1 MNFIKTKFF
10 FSFVFLVS
18 ALLALGAVYWFG
30 TQNDLK
36 AIQILS
42 DRNISFLQSSCS
54 RYEHFVL
61 GSDTKDLLS
70 LREKALVLRKYSSRN
85 PDNLDRSVFDDFSK
99 EQNIDGIMIVDEKL
113 HQQINIGSYTGPLWN
128 DKISQDMKEK
138 LIKYPQKTY
147 LEHMTFKGR
156 NYDVAII
163 SRSNNKGLI
172 LCYVDRTKNA
182 LLSSRITVQD
192 MLGAMWL
199 EKGAVAFISNES
211 GHILYTNNADK
222 LSQLQ
227 NKDSKKLENTGFYV
241 TQSDDGLWYS
251 RKAYYKNYKIG
262 VYFPEDKIFKHR
274 NYMISCYFLFIIL
287 FVFVIVFIK
296 YVTTTISI
304 SQLKR
309 TSKAL
314 RCIGEF
320 YETVV
325 SLRLDKNEV
334 DVIKAPKELNSKMKN
349 KSYRDA
355 LKSFVDYYASAEQNN
370 ALALMLDKKEL
381 ISYLESE
388 NYLEISVEENGKYRH
403 NIEVVPQSKNEQ
415 EKIESVLIF
424 VKISA
429 TSILL
434 KN

>member
-18 ALLALGAVYWFG
+18 ALLALGAVYWVG

-42 DRNISFLQSSCS
+42 YRKISFLQSSCS

-70 LREKALVLRKYSSRN
+70 LREKALVLRKYCDRAQGN
-85 PDNLDRSVFDDFSK
+85 FDRSLFEDFSS
-99 EQNIDGIMIVDEKL
+99 EQSVDGILVVDEKL
-113 HQQINIGSYTGPLWN
+113 RQEIKIGSYTGPLWN
-128 DKISQDMKEK
+128 DAIPSEQKIK
-138 LIKYPQKTY
+138 LLQYPQKTY
-147 LEHMTFKGR
+147 LEHITYKGR

-163 SRSNNKGLI
+163 SRTDKKGLI
-172 LCYVDRTKNA
+172 LCYVVRSKNA

-192 MLGAMWL
+192 MLGALYL

-211 GHILYTNNADK
+211 GEILYTNNAEK
-222 LSQLQ
+222 LSHLY
-227 NKDSKKLENTGFYV
+227 NKDNQKLEGTNLYL
-241 TQSDDGLWYS
+241 TQSDDELWYG
-251 RKAYYKNYKIG
+251 RLAYYKNYKIG
-262 VYFPEDKIFKHR
+262 VFFPESHIFKHR
-274 NYMISCYFLFIIL
+274 NYMISCFFLFIVL
-287 FVFVIVFIK
+287 FIFVIIFIK

-325 SLRLDKNEV
+325 SLSLDKNEI
-334 DVIKAPKELNSKMKN
+334 DVIKAPKELNSKMNNRAYK
-349 KSYRDA
+349 DA
-355 LKSFVDYYASAEQNN
+355 LQSFVNYYATEEQNN

-381 ISYLESE
+381 ISYFESE

-403 NIEVVPQSKNEQ
+403 SIEIVPQSKTEQ
-415 EKIESVLIF
+415 DKIESVLIF
-424 VKISA
+424 VKVSA

>member
-42 DRNISFLQSSCS
+42 DRKISFLQSSCS

-70 LREKALVLRKYSSRN
+70 LREKALVLRKYCDRASS
-85 PDNLDRSVFDDFSK
+85 NLDRSLFEDFSS
-99 EQNIDGIMIVDEKL
+99 EQTVDGILVVDEKL
-113 HQQINIGSYTGPLWN
+113 HQEINIGSYTGPLWN
-128 DKISQDMKEK
+128 DAIPSDQKTK
-138 LIKYPQKTY
+138 LLQYPQKTY
-147 LEHMTFKGR
+147 LEHITYKGK

-163 SRSNNKGLI
+163 SRSDKKGLI
-172 LCYVDRTKNA
+172 LCYVDRSKNA

-192 MLGAMWL
+192 MLGALWL
-199 EKGAVAFISNES
+199 ENGAVAFISNES
-211 GHILYTNNADK
+211 GQILYTNNAEQ
-222 LSQLQ
+222 LSQLH
-227 NKDSKKLENTGFYV
+227 NKDNQKLEGTNLYL
-241 TQSDDGLWYS
+241 TQSDVELWYG
-251 RKAYYKNYKIG
+251 RLAYYKNYKIG
-262 VYFPEDKIFKHR
+262 VFFPESQIFKHR
-274 NYMISCYFLFIIL
+274 NYMISCYFLFIVL
-287 FVFVIVFIK
+287 FIFVIIFIK

-325 SLRLDKNEV
+325 SLRLDKNEI

-349 KSYRDA
+349 RTYKDA
-355 LKSFVDYYASAEQNN
+355 LQSFVNYYATEEQNN

-381 ISYLESE
+381 VAYLESE

-403 NIEVVPQSKNEQ
+403 NIEIVPQSKTEQ
-415 EKIESVLIF
+415 DKIESVLIF
-424 VKISA
+424 VKVSA

>member
-18 ALLALGAVYWFG
+18 ALLALGAVYWVG

-42 DRNISFLQSSCS
+42 YRKISFLQSSCS

-70 LREKALVLRKYSSRN
+70 LREKALVLRKYCDRAPGN
-85 PDNLDRSVFDDFSK
+85 FDRSLFEDFSS
-99 EQNIDGIMIVDEKL
+99 EQSVDGILVVDAKL
-113 HQQINIGSYTGPLWN
+113 HQEIKIGSYTVPLWN
-128 DKISQDMKEK
+128 DAIPSEQKIK
-138 LIKYPQKTY
+138 LLQYPQKTY
-147 LEHMTFKGR
+147 LEHITYKGR

-163 SRSNNKGLI
+163 SRSDKKGLI
-172 LCYVDRTKNA
+172 FCYVVRSKNA

-192 MLGAMWL
+192 MLGALWL
-199 EKGAVAFISNES
+199 EKGAVAFISNVS
-211 GHILYTNNADK
+211 GKILYTNNAEI
-222 LSQLQ
+222 LSHLY
-227 NKDSKKLENTGFYV
+227 NKDKQKLEGTNLYL
-241 TQSDDGLWYS
+241 TQSDDELWYGS
-251 RKAYYKNYKIG
+251 LAYYKNYKIG
-262 VYFPEDKIFKHR
+262 VFFPKSHIFKHR
-274 NYMISCYFLFIIL
+274 NYMISCFFLFIVL
-287 FVFVIVFIK
+287 FIFVIIFIK

-325 SLRLDKNEV
+325 SLSLDKNEI
-334 DVIKAPKELNSKMKN
+334 DVIKAPKELNSKMNNRAYK
-349 KSYRDA
+349 DA
-355 LKSFVDYYASAEQNN
+355 LKSFINYYATEEQNN

-381 ISYLESE
+381 VSYFESE

-403 NIEVVPQSKNEQ
+403 NIEIVPQSKTEQ
-415 EKIESVLIF
+415 DKIESVLIF
-424 VKISA
+424 VKVST

>member
-42 DRNISFLQSSCS
+42 DRKISFLQSSCS

-70 LREKALVLRKYSSRN
+70 LREKSLVLRKYCDRSSG
-85 PDNLDRSVFDDFSK
+85 NLDRSLFEDFSS
-99 EQNIDGIMIVDEKL
+99 EQSVDGILVVDEKL
-113 HQQINIGSYTGPLWN
+113 HQEINIGSYIGPLWN
-128 DKISQDMKEK
+128 DAIPSDQKTK
-138 LIKYPQKTY
+138 LLQYPQKTY
-147 LEHMTFKGR
+147 LEHITYKGR

-163 SRSNNKGLI
+163 SRSDKKGLI
-172 LCYVDRTKNA
+172 LCYVDRSKNA

-192 MLGAMWL
+192 MLGALWL

-211 GHILYTNNADK
+211 GQILYTNNAEK
-222 LSQLQ
+222 LSQLH
-227 NKDSKKLENTGFYV
+227 NKDNQKLEGSNLYL
-241 TQSDDGLWYS
+241 TQSSDELWYG
-251 RKAYYKNYKIG
+251 RLAYYKNYKIG
-262 VYFPEDKIFKHR
+262 VFFPESQIFKHR
-274 NYMISCYFLFIIL
+274 NYMISCYFLFIVL
-287 FVFVIVFIK
+287 FIFVIIFIK

-325 SLRLDKNEV
+325 SLKLDKNEI

-349 KSYRDA
+349 RTYKDA
-355 LKSFVDYYASAEQNN
+355 LQSFVNYYATEEQNN

-381 ISYLESE
+381 VAYLESE
-388 NYLEISVEENGKYRH
+388 IYLEISVEENGKYRH
-403 NIEVVPQSKNEQ
+403 NIEIVPQSKTEQ
-415 EKIESVLIF
+415 DKIESVLIF
-424 VKISA
+424 VKVSA

>member
-42 DRNISFLQSSCS
+42 DRKISFLQSSCS

-70 LREKALVLRKYSSRN
+70 LREKSLVLRKYCDRSSG
-85 PDNLDRSVFDDFSK
+85 NLDRSLFENFSS
-99 EQNIDGIMIVDEKL
+99 EQSVDGILVVDEKL
-113 HQQINIGSYTGPLWN
+113 RQEINIGSYTGPLWN
-128 DKISQDMKEK
+128 DAIPSDQKTK
-138 LIKYPQKTY
+138 LLQYPQKTY
-147 LEHMTFKGR
+147 LEHITYKGR

-163 SRSNNKGLI
+163 SRSDKKGLI
-172 LCYVDRTKNA
+172 LCYVDRSKNA

-192 MLGAMWL
+192 MLGALWL

-211 GHILYTNNADK
+211 GQILYTNNAEQ
-222 LSQLQ
+222 LSQLH
-227 NKDSKKLENTGFYV
+227 NKDNQKLEGTNLYL
-241 TQSDDGLWYS
+241 TQGNDELWYG
-251 RKAYYKNYKIG
+251 RQAYYKNYKIG
-262 VYFPEDKIFKHR
+262 VFFPESHIFNHR
-274 NYMISCYFLFIIL
+274 NYMISCYFLFIVL
-287 FVFVIVFIK
+287 FVFVIIFIK

-325 SLRLDKNEV
+325 SLRLDKNEIE
-334 DVIKAPKELNSKMKN
+334 VIKAPKELNSKMKSRTY
-349 KSYRDA
+349 KDA
-355 LKSFVDYYASAEQNN
+355 LQSFVNYYATEEQND

-381 ISYLESE
+381 VAYLESE

-403 NIEVVPQSKNEQ
+403 NIEIVPQSKTEQ
-415 EKIESVLIF
+415 DKIESVLIF
-424 VKISA
+424 VKVSA

>member
-18 ALLALGAVYWFG
+18 ALLALGAVYWVG

-85 PDNLDRSVFDDFSK
+85 PDNLDRSVFEEFSK

-138 LIKYPQKTY
+138 LLKYPQKTY
-147 LEHMTFKGR
+147 LEHMSFKGR

-163 SRSNNKGLI
+163 SRSDNKGLI

-199 EKGAVAFISNES
+199 EKGAIAFISNES

-227 NKDSKKLENTGFYV
+227 HKDSKKLENTGFYL

-251 RKAYYKNYKIG
+251 RKTYYKNYKIG
-262 VYFPEDKIFKHR
+262 VFFPEEKIFKHR

-349 KSYRDA
+349 KSFKDA
-355 LKSFVDYYASAEQNN
+355 LKSFVDYYASADQNN

-381 ISYLESE
+381 VSYLESE

-424 VKISA
+424 VKVSA

>member
-70 LREKALVLRKYSSRN
+70 LREKALVLRKYCNRASG
-85 PDNLDRSVFDDFSK
+85 NLDRSLFEDFSS
-99 EQNIDGIMIVDEKL
+99 EQSVDGIMIVDEKL
-113 HQQINIGSYTGPLWN
+113 HQEINIGSYTGPLWN
-128 DKISQDMKEK
+128 DAIPSDQKTK
-138 LIKYPQKTY
+138 LLQYPQKTY
-147 LEHMTFKGR
+147 LEHITYKGR

-163 SRSNNKGLI
+163 SRSDKKGLI
-172 LCYVDRTKNA
+172 LCYVDRSKNA

-211 GHILYTNNADK
+211 GHILYTNNAEQ
-222 LSQLQ
+222 LSQLH
-227 NKDSKKLENTGFYV
+227 NKDNQKLEGTNLYL
-241 TQSDDGLWYS
+241 TQSDDELWYG
-251 RKAYYKNYKIG
+251 RLAYYKNYKIG
-262 VYFPEDKIFKHR
+262 VFFPGSQIFKHR
-274 NYMISCYFLFIIL
+274 NYMISCYFLFIVL
-287 FVFVIVFIK
+287 FIFVIIFIK

-325 SLRLDKNEV
+325 SLRLDKNEI

-349 KSYRDA
+349 RTYKDA
-355 LKSFVDYYASAEQNN
+355 LQSFVNYYATEEQNN

-381 ISYLESE
+381 VAYLESE
-388 NYLEISVEENGKYRH
+388 NYLEISVEEDGKYRH
-403 NIEVVPQSKNEQ
+403 NIEIVPQSKTELD
-415 EKIESVLIF
+415 KIESVLIF

>member
-36 AIQILS
+36 TIQILS
-42 DRNISFLQSSCS
+42 YRKISFLQSSCS

-70 LREKALVLRKYSSRN
+70 LREKALVLRKYCDRASG
-85 PDNLDRSVFDDFSK
+85 NLDRSLFEVFSS
-99 EQNIDGIMIVDEKL
+99 EQSVDGILVVDEKL
-113 HQQINIGSYTGPLWN
+113 HQEIKIGSYTGPLWN
-128 DKISQDMKEK
+128 DAIPSEQKIK
-138 LIKYPQKTY
+138 LLQYPQKTY
-147 LEHMTFKGR
+147 LEHITYKGR

-163 SRSNNKGLI
+163 SRTDKKGLI
-172 LCYVDRTKNA
+172 LCYVVRSKNA

-192 MLGAMWL
+192 MLGALWL

-211 GHILYTNNADK
+211 GKILYTNNAEK
-222 LSQLQ
+222 LSHLY
-227 NKDSKKLENTGFYV
+227 NKDNQKLEGTNLYL
-241 TQSDDGLWYS
+241 TQSDDELWYG
-251 RKAYYKNYKIG
+251 RLAYYKNYKIG
-262 VYFPEDKIFKHR
+262 VFFPESHIFKHR
-274 NYMISCYFLFIIL
+274 NYMISCFFLFIVL
-287 FVFVIVFIK
+287 FIFVIIFIK

-325 SLRLDKNEV
+325 SLSLDKNEI
-334 DVIKAPKELNSKMKN
+334 DVIKAPKELNSKMNNRAYK
-349 KSYRDA
+349 DA
-355 LKSFVDYYASAEQNN
+355 LQSFVNYYATEEQNN
-370 ALALMLDKKEL
+370 ALALMLDRKEL
-381 ISYLESE
+381 VSYFENE
-388 NYLEISVEENGKYRH
+388 NYLEIFVEENGKYRH
-403 NIEVVPQSKNEQ
+403 NIEIVPQSKTEQ
-415 EKIESVLIF
+415 DKIESVLIF
-424 VKISA
+424 VKVSA

>member
-18 ALLALGAVYWFG
+18 ALLSLGAVYWVG

-42 DRNISFLQSSCS
+42 YRKISFLQSSCS

-70 LREKALVLRKYSSRN
+70 LREKALVLRKYCDRAQGN
-85 PDNLDRSVFDDFSK
+85 FDRSLFEDFSS
-99 EQNIDGIMIVDEKL
+99 EQSVDGILVVDEILRQEIK
-113 HQQINIGSYTGPLWN
+113 IGSYIGQLWN
-128 DKISQDMKEK
+128 DAIPSEQKIK
-138 LIKYPQKTY
+138 LLQYPQKTY
-147 LEHMTFKGR
+147 LEHITYKGR

-163 SRSNNKGLI
+163 SRTDKKGLI
-172 LCYVDRTKNA
+172 LCYVVRSKNA

-192 MLGAMWL
+192 MLGALYL

-211 GHILYTNNADK
+211 GKILYTNNAEI
-222 LSQLQ
+222 LSHLY
-227 NKDSKKLENTGFYV
+227 NKDNQKLEGTNLYL
-241 TQSDDGLWYS
+241 TQSDDELWYG
-251 RKAYYKNYKIG
+251 RLAYYKNYKIG
-262 VYFPEDKIFKHR
+262 VFFPKSYIFKHR
-274 NYMISCYFLFIIL
+274 NYMISCFFLFIFL
-287 FVFVIVFIK
+287 FIFVIIFIK

-325 SLRLDKNEV
+325 SLSLYKNKI
-334 DVIKAPKELNSKMKN
+334 DVIKAPKELNSKMN
-349 KSYRDA
+349 NRSYKDA
-355 LKSFVDYYASAEQNN
+355 LQSFINYYATEEQNN

-381 ISYLESE
+381 VSYFESE
-388 NYLEISVEENGKYRH
+388 NYLEISVEENDKYRH
-403 NIEVVPQSKNEQ
+403 NIEIVPQSKTEQ
-415 EKIESVLIF
+415 DKIESVLIF
-424 VKISA
+424 VKVSA

>member
-1 MNFIKTKFF
+1 MNFIKTKLF

-18 ALLALGAVYWFG
+18 ALLSLGAVYWFG

-42 DRNISFLQSSCS
+42 YRKISFLQSSCS

-70 LREKALVLRKYSSRN
+70 LREKALVLRKYCDRAQGN
-85 PDNLDRSVFDDFSK
+85 FDRSLFEDFSS
-99 EQNIDGIMIVDEKL
+99 EQSVDGILVVNEKL
-113 HQQINIGSYTGPLWN
+113 RQEIKIGSYTGPLWN
-128 DKISQDMKEK
+128 DAIPSEQKIK
-138 LIKYPQKTY
+138 LLQYPQKTY
-147 LEHMTFKGR
+147 LEHKTYKGR

-163 SRSNNKGLI
+163 SRSDKKGLI
-172 LCYVDRTKNA
+172 FCYVVRSKNA

-192 MLGAMWL
+192 MLGALWL
-199 EKGAVAFISNES
+199 ENGAVAFISNES
-211 GHILYTNNADK
+211 GKILFTNNAEK
-222 LSQLQ
+222 LSHLH
-227 NKDSKKLENTGFYV
+227 NKDNQKLEGTNLYL
-241 TQSDDGLWYS
+241 TQCDDGLWYG
-251 RKAYYKNYKIG
+251 RLAYYKNYKIG
-262 VYFPEDKIFKHR
+262 VFFPESQIFKHR
-274 NYMISCYFLFIIL
+274 NYMIRCYFLFIVL
-287 FVFVIVFIK
+287 FIFAIIFIK

-325 SLRLDKNEV
+325 SLRLDKNEI

-349 KSYRDA
+349 RSYRDA
-355 LKSFVDYYASAEQNN
+355 LQSFVNYYATEDQNN

-381 ISYLESE
+381 VAYLESE
-388 NYLEISVEENGKYRH
+388 NYLEISVEDNGKYRH
-403 NIEVVPQSKNEQ
+403 NIEIVPQSKTEQ
-415 EKIESVLIF
+415 DKIESVFIF
-424 VKISA
+424 VKVSV